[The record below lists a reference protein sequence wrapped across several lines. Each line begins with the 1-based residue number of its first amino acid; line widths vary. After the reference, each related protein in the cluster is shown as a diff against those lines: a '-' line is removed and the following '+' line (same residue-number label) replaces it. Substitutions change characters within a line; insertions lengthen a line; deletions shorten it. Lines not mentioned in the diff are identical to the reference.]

1 MSCDDVFLAQGLD
14 RVNTDKAQDV
24 VRDAT
29 RLLKGKSPS
38 YVRSGDRI
46 SLGAFTLTILSPAQ
60 LNDEGGN
67 QDSICFLLEAEV
79 NHDRLCD
86 WRAYFCGDAEAPITQ
101 GLIDEGKLGDLDLLK
116 VPHHGAK
123 AGLTQSIVNTL
134 SPEVALI
141 SVGEHNRY
149 GHPNPST
156 LEYLQED
163 GCAIYRSDQQGW
175 VRCTFTPQELSVQ
188 TEKKP

>member
-1 MSCDDVFLAQGLD
+1 MNG
-14 RVNTDKAQDV
+14 K
-24 VRDAT
+24 
-29 RLLKGKSPS
+29 LLRSKTTSDPS
-38 YVRSGDRI
+38 LLI
-46 SLGAFTLTILSPAQ
+46 TAI
-60 LNDEGGN
+60 
-67 QDSICFLLEAEV
+67 DSICFLLEAEV

-163 GCAIYRSDQQGW
+163 GCAILVSTLI
-175 VRCTFTPQELSVQ
+175 V
-188 TEKKP
+188 